1 MVIGDRRD
9 GGGRRVQAAPVADSG
24 VEMTTEIGRGQ
35 DSPPASGTVAPGDV
49 GGPAW
54 MARLQRLEGRERR
67 MIVVGVELAALARYL
82 TSRRFVGAVIVG
94 VVGVRALATLGKESQ
109 TRTVARVVAWD
120 KARIQRELKA
130 AEHRRRGGRRRQK
143 QG

>member
-1 MVIGDRRD
+1 
-9 GGGRRVQAAPVADSG
+9 
-24 VEMTTEIGRGQ
+24 MTTEIGPGQ
-35 DSPPASGTVAPGDV
+35 DSRPAPGAV
-49 GGPAW
+49 VPGNAGGPAW

-67 MIVVGVELAALARYL
+67 LVVRGVELTALTRYL
-82 TSRRFVGAVIVG
+82 VSRRFVGAVIVG

-130 AEHRRRGGRRRQK
+130 AEHRQHRGRRQQN